1 MPRCGFAEK
10 VRRHV
15 CGEVERARHAGEAF
29 IEFRAGILRRHI
41 REVAGEES
49 SDDTLDICQVMRTA
63 VFAEEARVELM
74 DDSGG
79 ERLDTTFRFR
89 ILE

>member
-1 MPRCGFAEK
+1 MPRCGFAEM
-10 VRRHV
+10 VRRQA
-15 CGEVERARHAGEAF
+15 CGEVERARQTGAEF

-63 VFAEEARVELM
+63 VFAKEARVELM

-79 ERLDTTFRFR
+79 ARLDTTFRFR
-89 ILE
+89 IRE

>member
-1 MPRCGFAEK
+1 MPRWGFAQM
-10 VRRHV
+10 VRRHA
-15 CGEVERARHAGEAF
+15 CGEVERARHTGMAF
-29 IEFRAGILRRHI
+29 VEFQAGILRRHI
-41 REVAGEES
+41 REAAGEES
-49 SDDTLDICQVMRTA
+49 SNDTLDICQVMRTA

-79 ERLDTTFRFR
+79 ARLDTTFRFR